1 MFQIIYA
8 VYKKNRRCILRA
20 YPWSFTIS
28 RITGAFFSL
37 LFPVLIYYFV
47 FQHRVSEKF
56 IKYVGTDNYLSYIV
70 IGQAL
75 DILAFAT
82 LMNVGR
88 CLITEIREG
97 TLEPFITSSA
107 SRIQYFIGAYLE
119 QFVRSMIEYILIC
132 IIGFLLGVRL
142 PLEKI
147 GSFVF
152 IVILSSISFFSV
164 SILISTVMVYT
175 RDTYLVQN
183 TFMIFM
189 ECVCGVVF
197 PIEYLPYPL
206 EVLAN
211 FFPLTPTLSLF
222 RNVALLNY
230 NIYDCFH
237 QIVHIFV
244 LSIVYFYVGY
254 TGFRRIETKLI
265 EDVFS

>member
-8 VYKKNRRCILRA
+8 VYKKNRNIVLRA

-164 SILISTVMVYT
+164 SILISTVMVLYE
-175 RDTYLVQN
+175 RYLSCTKYIHDIYGMRMWSSISNRIFTISVRGFSKFFSVNAN
-183 TFMIFM
+183 T
-189 ECVCGVVF
+189 ESV
-197 PIEYLPYPL
+197 
-206 EVLAN
+206 
-211 FFPLTPTLSLF
+211 
-222 RNVALLNY
+222 
-230 NIYDCFH
+230 
-237 QIVHIFV
+237 
-244 LSIVYFYVGY
+244 
-254 TGFRRIETKLI
+254 
-265 EDVFS
+265 